1 MGSSTMWLSHWKQKL
16 TITSSR
22 IPGPRPVRYF
32 VSSFL
37 NLVIV
42 MTSICV
48 IAIIALSLVAYFQ
61 YSKIK
66 QRLGDRTMSNKGKG
80 SLLTED
86 TEVSHMPLPQRVS
99 DKSLHDS
106 WTSCFNHGWEVTINI
121 IKSKGKNIFDA
132 MLGKTRKSQLTF
144 GEHSVNYESNMIAR
158 MRITQRKCNA
168 LNNQWFIKSPKYS
181 PNPNNTAHLSQV
193 GF

>member
-106 WTSCFNHGWEVTINI
+106 
-121 IKSKGKNIFDA
+121 
-132 MLGKTRKSQLTF
+132 
-144 GEHSVNYESNMIAR
+144 
-158 MRITQRKCNA
+158 
-168 LNNQWFIKSPKYS
+168 
-181 PNPNNTAHLSQV
+181 
-193 GF
+193 